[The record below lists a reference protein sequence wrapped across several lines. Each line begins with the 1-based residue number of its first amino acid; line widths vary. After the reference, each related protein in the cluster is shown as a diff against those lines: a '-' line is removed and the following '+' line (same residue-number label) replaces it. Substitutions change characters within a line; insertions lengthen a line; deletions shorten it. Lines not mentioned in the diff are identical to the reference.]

1 VKPARAPSACTTEAK
16 APAGCGARR
25 AAPAPDPHPLAD
37 NRTMQALLRGGTV
50 RAKLEIGGIDDPEER
65 EADADADRVMR
76 SAEGACCAAC
86 ADGDQRQGGTVR
98 RTAGAGTAL
107 GRAVPA
113 PGAAGI
119 RGLAGSGEPLPPR
132 LRGFFEPRLG
142 ADLSGVRLHTGPGAA
157 AAARSIGARAFT
169 HRADVAFAAGQ
180 YAPDTAGGMRLL
192 AHELAHV
199 SRGHAGDSTGGSPVR
214 RQAAAPAG
222 APAPEPAPDAG
233 TVTAAVDVIID
244 ALEGYTT
251 AGDSETIL
259 GRFRGKGAAHVNAL
273 MEGVKGRGHRHGK
286 NGEQMVDWLLG
297 DLTEENRRELRRI
310 LIQSRNPD
318 VERIVAGEIVDL
330 LAGYTSEADSAE
342 IVQLCT
348 GFSGMAIDGLLVRIE
363 TSTGRSRNSVH
374 DQLFGDLDRVNAE
387 RLRQLFFR
395 QGGPVAT
402 GYATAWTAGKIMDLL
417 AGYTSGSDSTAIVR
431 NFDTTPQEFRGL
443 VQVRLDELCRAS
455 RNNQSAQDALMHDM
469 DAGDYETLRT
479 MGGLRLAPYVD
490 TRTAAEKVI
499 AKAEWAMVVL
509 EWVACGLGGIIT
521 GLLSVLRDL
530 AVGLKDIVVAV
541 WDILWSLVYLFS
553 GGAAG
558 SDNWLR
564 VKTFFTG
571 VGSLFTDTGK
581 VWDQYWEEQALEFR
595 TIEGPLA
602 DCRRAEFWVRKI
614 VSGIVNVVLI
624 LVAGYGL
631 AKGAVSGARTAAG
644 AAELVEAVGI
654 RGVVSAGARSAVRR
668 LGGFVTASAEAAGKL
683 IQVVRQPLALVQAIN
698 TRLRVVLIAAEDVG
712 YWQYLRRQAGAAA
725 GAVGDLAAEQLAA
738 EQRFWSDQRRF
749 WRERGVA
756 QQARGEALVEDLGTV
771 ERNLTDDPP
780 RQPEAPATIGDLA
793 DDAAQ
798 LDTESARLNDDVVK
812 APATPAEPAPAQP
825 AAGQTAAQPGAL
837 SLREGPAPPPSGT
850 AAAAT
855 GGAEREATIEQL
867 IEESLA
873 GHAPEPP
880 APLNPAEFRP
890 PTPPQ
895 RPVYTS
901 LRQIDP
907 ASIPPG
913 EAARYRTAYPR
924 YVARRQREIATGMG
938 SGRPILAEDDYIRAR
953 WGYDSGLLR
962 RGAHAGPSDL
972 GRTGAIEQ
980 EAGRTMQK
988 VVDTR
993 LPPSSSNTAVYP
1005 NPHGDPVIP
1014 DHLPPGAGEVFLD
1027 AKGHKTATGRR
1038 FSARFVGDS
1047 KYLAGRVP
1055 IDGQTRGLVNLARF
1069 SDDKTLV
1076 FFIRWQG
1083 GFPAAESLTFDSV
1096 LGGRVMPVRPWNEQL
1111 VSPAL
1116 REFAR
1121 QQGVKIRLV
1130 SDPLWT

>member
-1 VKPARAPSACTTEAK
+1 MKPARAPSACTTDAK

-25 AAPAPDPHPLAD
+25 ATPAPDPHPLAD

-65 EADADADRVMR
+65 EADAVADRVMQ

-86 ADGDQRQGGTVR
+86 AGGDQRQGDTVR
-98 RTAGAGTAL
+98 RTAGAGTAPY
-107 GRAVPA
+107 RAHMPA
-113 PGAAGI
+113 ARI
-119 RGLAGSGEPLPPR
+119 RGLAGGGEALSPR

-199 SRGHAGDSTGGSPVR
+199 SRGHAGGSPVR
-214 RQAAAPAG
+214 RQAAAPAN
-222 APAPEPAPDAG
+222 APAPEPAPDSG

-273 MEGVKGRGHRHGK
+273 VDGVKGRGHRHGK
-286 NGEQMVDWLLG
+286 NGDQMVDWLLG

-330 LAGYTSEADSAE
+330 LAGYTSEADSTE

-348 GFSGMAIDGLLVRIE
+348 GFSGMALDGLLVRIE
-363 TSTGRSRNSVH
+363 TSTGRSRNSVR
-374 DQLFGDLDRVNAE
+374 DQLFGDLDRINAE

-395 QGGPVAT
+395 QGGPIAT

-469 DAGDYETLRT
+469 HAGDYETLRT
-479 MGGLRLAPYVD
+479 MGGLTLAPYVD
-490 TRTAAEKVI
+490 TRTTAEKVV
-499 AKAEWAMVVL
+499 AKAEWTMVVL
-509 EWVACGLGGIIT
+509 EWVACGLGGIVT
-521 GLLSVLRDL
+521 GLLSVLWDL
-530 AVGLKDIVVAV
+530 AVGLKDIAVAV

-595 TIEGPLA
+595 TVEGPLA

-644 AAELVEAVGI
+644 TAELVEAVGI
-654 RGVVSAGARSAVRR
+654 RGVVSAGARIAARR
-668 LGGFVTASAEAAGKL
+668 LGRFVTASAEAAGKF
-683 IQVVRQPLALVQAIN
+683 IQVVKQPLALAQAIN

-756 QQARGEALVEDLGTV
+756 QQARGAALAEDLGTV
-771 ERNLTDDPP
+771 EHNLTNDPP
-780 RQPEAPATIGDLA
+780 RQPEDPATIGDLA

-812 APATPAEPAPAQP
+812 APATPAEQK
-825 AAGQTAAQPGAL
+825 AAQPGIPSA
-837 SLREGPAPPPSGT
+837 SEGPASPPSGT
-850 AAAAT
+850 AAAAA

-873 GHAPEPP
+873 GHSPEPS
-880 APLNPAEFRP
+880 APLNPAEFQP
-890 PTPPQ
+890 PAPPQ

-924 YVARRQREIATGMG
+924 YVARRQREIAAGTG
-938 SGRPILAEDDYIRAR
+938 SGRPILSEDDYIRAR

-962 RGAHAGPSDL
+962 RGAHAGPTDL

-980 EAGRTMQK
+980 EAGRAMQK
-988 VVDTR
+988 IVDTR

-1027 AKGHKTATGRR
+1027 AKGHKAATGRR

-1076 FFIRWQG
+1076 FYIRWQG
-1083 GFPAAESLTFDSV
+1083 SFPAAESLTFDSA

-1121 QQGVKIRLV
+1121 QRGVKIRLV